1 MRTSGCIG
9 RVGGLAVGLGVG
21 AAVVTGW
28 GCGSAEADTAGQSTG
43 AKASSAEHKTPAAA
57 GPTKRAA
64 RQTSSPSTSDKAE
77 SKLRA
82 NVSNAAPAPGL
93 LRRIARPS
101 AATDP
106 GAPVEPP
113 TSFTLLA
120 LTRREVEHA
129 VSPQAL
135 APSPVVVA
143 PGVVVP
149 PELAGDVTVTGPPSF
164 SDQLTVFGLTILHQ
178 ISNVIGIEI
187 AFQLSA
193 LLSSEDPPFFTT
205 FGVKATKSEYTFTDA
220 QGDDQ
225 SWKVWEIAPP
235 NPSGE
240 YVVALHG
247 GGFVLQ
253 PNMMQWS
260 DYASMAR
267 DTGATVIVPMYPVAT
282 PGAGGIAEAV
292 VPHMADFIAGQVAEH
307 GADNVSVYADS
318 AGGLI
323 AMVGVQK
330 IIRDCNGD
338 ADCLAAGVP
347 SRMVLI
353 SAPLGGPTIFT
364 DPNVVLVDDP
374 VTAIPKPGDP
384 PNWQGELADDDP
396 LWNPLAGSASGLPP
410 TAIYIGTRDILAPGE
425 LLFAQKMVTEDP
437 DADLSVIIGDG
448 QIHDWALGGVYTN
461 SQAPLYR
468 DDIYRQL
475 GISS

>member
-1 MRTSGCIG
+1 M
-9 RVGGLAVGLGVG
+9 GGLRLRADVTNSNAAQS
-21 AAVVTGW
+21 AAVV
-28 GCGSAEADTAGQSTG
+28 
-43 AKASSAEHKTPAAA
+43 
-57 GPTKRAA
+57 
-64 RQTSSPSTSDKAE
+64 SSPGP
-77 SKLRA
+77 
-82 NVSNAAPAPGL
+82 AAPAPGL
-93 LRRIARPS
+93 LRRTARPS

-106 GAPVEPP
+106 GDPTEPP
-113 TSFTLLA
+113 TVSTLLA
-120 LTRREVEHA
+120 FTRREVRRT

-135 APSPVVVA
+135 ATPAVVVA

-149 PELAGDVTVTGPPSF
+149 PELADDVTVTGPPSF
-164 SDQLTVFGLTILHQ
+164 SDRLTVFGLGILHQ

-193 LLSSEDPPFFTT
+193 LLSSQDPPFFTT
-205 FGVKATKSEYTFTDA
+205 FGVNATKSQYTFTDA

-240 YVVALHG
+240 YAPPNPSGEYVVAIHG
-247 GGFVLQ
+247 GGFILQ

-267 DTGATVIVPMYPVAT
+267 DTGATVIVPMYPLVT
-282 PGAGGIAEAV
+282 PAAGGTAATIVPTMAEFV
-292 VPHMADFIAGQVAEH
+292 AGQVAAH

-323 AMVGVQK
+323 TMVTLQK

-338 ADCLAAGVP
+338 AACLAAGVP
-347 SRMVLI
+347 SRIVLL
-353 SAPLGGPTIFT
+353 SPPLGGTTIFT

-374 VTAIPKPGDP
+374 VSAIPKPGDP
-384 PNWQGELADDDP
+384 PDWQGDLAADDP
-396 LWNPLAGSASGLPP
+396 LWNPMAGSASGLPP
-410 TAIYIGTRDILAPGE
+410 TAIYLGTRDILTPGA
-425 LLFAQKMVTEDP
+425 LLFAQRMVTQDP
-437 DADLSVIIGDG
+437 DGDLSVIIGDG

-468 DDIYRQL
+468 DDIYRHL